1 MTIPDARFPSTLPA
15 VSGANLTGIPSQ
27 ADINTLTANVAMLG
41 FKVAASNS
49 LAKFNLVD
57 QVIDEF
63 TDNTGINT
71 TASLNESLSGSGA
84 EKYYSGSS
92 SSTTTTTQTYYY
104 TGSDTTIPV
113 ANGQTVTGT
122 VECWG
127 AAGGTDSSPGGTGHW
142 RLVVVPM

>member
-1 MTIPDARFPSTLPA
+1 
-15 VSGANLTGIPSQ
+15 
-27 ADINTLTANVAMLG
+27 MLG

-71 TASLNESLSGSGA
+71 TASLNETLSGSGA
-84 EKYYSGSS
+84 PKYYSGSS
-92 SSTTTTTQTYYY
+92 YSTTTTTGQTYSY
-104 TGSDTTIPV
+104 TGNDTTIAV

-127 AAGGTDSSPGGTGHW
+127 AGGIRLISRRNLVTGYDCK
-142 RLVVVPM
+142 VVVPMYPEV